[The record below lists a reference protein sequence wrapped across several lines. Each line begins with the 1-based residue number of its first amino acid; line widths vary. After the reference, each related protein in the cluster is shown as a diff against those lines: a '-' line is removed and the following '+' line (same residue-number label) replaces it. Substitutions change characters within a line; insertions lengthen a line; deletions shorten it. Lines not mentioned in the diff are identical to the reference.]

1 MSSIILKIKEFFI
14 HQRKIEDKLIQIYIF
29 LTAFYF
35 IISREWNQNTSSIT
49 FFFKFQNGLEFDGQE
64 RCWMGV
70 RGSFSLLFTYIY
82 ILLLL
87 LSIILKNL
95 YKIFAQVYTPNT
107 MHQYMGRIILA
118 TCVQHSSYPSSLRL
132 IVQFSR
138 HSQRQIIFCL
148 RSSTQKMAKK
158 KKVKKTITNHS
169 SFCKTLV
176 FVYEK
181 DWRGCLR
188 VTFARLLFHFFFFF

>member
-1 MSSIILKIKEFFI
+1 
-14 HQRKIEDKLIQIYIF
+14 
-29 LTAFYF
+29 
-35 IISREWNQNTSSIT
+35 
-49 FFFKFQNGLEFDGQE
+49 
-64 RCWMGV
+64 MGV

-95 YKIFAQVYTPNT
+95 YKIFAQVTTPNT

-158 KKVKKTITNHS
+158 KKSRK
-169 SFCKTLV
+169 L
-176 FVYEK
+176 
-181 DWRGCLR
+181 
-188 VTFARLLFHFFFFF
+188 